1 MQAMKRVLLID
12 DHDVVRIGLKKML
25 ADELSDLV
33 WGEARSAAEALE
45 LAHQE
50 EWDLLIL
57 ELSIDCNRGLDL
69 LKEVKRKLPRV
80 PVLVLSGY
88 SEEQYAVRAIRAG
101 ASGYVTKT
109 ASAAEVVKA
118 AKVVLP
124 GGRYVSDSLA
134 EALSADQRRFES
146 ESVHERLSDREFQIL
161 RLIGAGKTV
170 GQIAALLSISDKTV
184 STHRARILEKTR
196 MKNSAEL
203 VRYVIEHGLVD

>member
-1 MQAMKRVLLID
+1 MKRVLLID